1 LGSNVAVNG
10 FSGFYVTSVLSAPLP
25 ISISYFRGAKLG
37 ASNILDWKVN
47 EVNSATITLSL
58 ERSADGRTFSSVY
71 STTATDV
78 RIQQPFT
85 YTDAAP
91 LAGVNYY
98 RLKMTDAN
106 GKVTYSS
113 IVTLL
118 NATEGFE
125 LINIAPNPVVGGNF
139 KLNIT
144 VAQQTKMTVIIT
156 DMVGK
161 VVSQKE
167 VTLIAGF
174 NGIDMNVTNLA
185 AGTYQ
190 LYGNTADGKTKA
202 LSFVKQ

>member
-1 LGSNVAVNG
+1 MECYHIALLWIAVYPV
-10 FSGFYVTSVLSAPLP
+10 SL
-25 ISISYFRGAKLG
+25 
-37 ASNILDWKVN
+37 
-47 EVNSATITLSL
+47 TLSL

-71 STTATDV
+71 IITATDV
-78 RIQQPFT
+78 RTQQPFT

-118 NATEGFE
+118 NATKGFE

-144 VAQQTKMTVIIT
+144 AAQQTKMTVIIT

-190 LYGNTADGKTKA
+190 L
-202 LSFVKQ
+202 